1 MQRNSAKLPGDDVWI
16 GVNYWSRTGGPSMW
30 RAYDPAVVDEELR
43 VMRDHGIGLTR
54 SFFHW
59 PDFMPAEDRLDDELS
74 ARYDDFLDRH
84 RALGMRTIP
93 TFVVGHMSGQ
103 NWDPAWRGGRDV
115 FADEWFLDR
124 QRWYVR
130 ELAGRWHDHPAVAGW
145 LLSNEIP
152 IYADWRSRG
161 IGTLDADAVT
171 AWAAALIGEIRAA
184 GATQPVSVGDGAWGV
199 EVTGLDNG
207 FRVRDLTPLIDF
219 HGPHVYRMDDDQV
232 RLHLGAAFVCELL
245 DIGGKPVIMEEFG
258 VTSDYVSE
266 ENAAH
271 YYRQVLHTTLLAGA
285 TGWVP
290 WNNTDYDD
298 LADQEPYR
306 HHPFE
311 MHFGLTDSSGR
322 PKAQLLEVREF
333 TEVLRRTDFARLR
346 RPDTRIALLV
356 SSFLE
361 ARYPFTQPEDA
372 TSVADNARQAY
383 IAAREA
389 DLPVGVARELDGVPD
404 DCALYLVPS
413 VKQLTAPTWRTLV
426 ERASAGAVVYASY
439 FVGEHRTQRG
449 PWWPK
454 LDETFGVVKQLRYGL
469 VDPIEDDALRMVF
482 QREFGGIGVGEEL
495 VFRVGGTA
503 ESRAF
508 LPVVPDGAEVVAVDG
523 HGRPAL
529 LRHRVGDGWMVLCTY
544 PLEHLAARTPRVNPE
559 PTWRLYAAL
568 AAVAGVPPRV
578 RVDDPSV
585 MTGLMEH
592 SEDGRVFAWFV
603 SQHASPVVVE
613 PVVDG
618 VLVGLD
624 GSPLDAVELGAFG
637 VLVGE
642 VLG

>member
-1 MQRNSAKLPGDDVWI
+1 MRRNSAKLAGPDVWV
-16 GVNYWSRTGGPSMW
+16 GVNYWSRTGGPAMW
-30 RAYDPAVVDEELR
+30 RDYDPAVVDQELR
-43 VMRDHGIGLTR
+43 VMRAHGIGLTR

-59 PDFMPAEDRLDDELS
+59 PDFMPTEDELDGELP
-74 ARYDDFLDRH
+74 ARYHDFLDRH
-84 RALGMRTIP
+84 VALGMRTIP

-130 ELAGRWHDHPAVAGW
+130 ELTDRWKDHPAVAGW

-161 IGTLDADAVT
+161 VGTLDADAVT
-171 AWAAALIGEIRAA
+171 AWAAALISEIRAA
-184 GATQPVSVGDGAWGV
+184 GATQPVSIGDGAWGV

-207 FRVRDLTPLIDF
+207 FRVRDLAPLVDF
-219 HGPHVYRMDDDQV
+219 HGPHVYRMEDDQL

-285 TGWVP
+285 TGWIP
-290 WNNTDYDD
+290 WNNTDFDD
-298 LADQEPYR
+298 LADRDPYR

-311 MHFGLTDSSGR
+311 MHFGLTDSAGR
-322 PKAQLLEVREF
+322 PKAQLLEVRAF

-346 RPDTRIALLV
+346 RPDTSIALLV

-383 IAAREA
+383 VAAREA

-449 PWWPK
+449 PWWPG
-454 LDETFGVVKQLRYGL
+454 LDGMFGVVKQLRYGL
-469 VDPIEDDALRMVF
+469 VDPIEDDVLRMVF
-482 QREFGGIGVGEEL
+482 QRDFGGIGAGEEL

-544 PLEHLAARTPRVNPE
+544 PVEHMAARTPRVNPE

-568 AAVAGVPPRV
+568 AVVAGVPPRV
-578 RVDDPSV
+578 RVDDPLV
-585 MTGLMEH
+585 MTGVMEH
-592 SEDGRVFAWFV
+592 SVDGRVFAWFV
-603 SQHASPVVVE
+603 SQHASPVVVR

>member
-1 MQRNSAKLPGDDVWI
+1 
-16 GVNYWSRTGGPSMW
+16 
-30 RAYDPAVVDEELR
+30 
-43 VMRDHGIGLTR
+43 
-54 SFFHW
+54 
-59 PDFMPAEDRLDDELS
+59 
-74 ARYDDFLDRH
+74 
-84 RALGMRTIP
+84 
-93 TFVVGHMSGQ
+93 
-103 NWDPAWRGGRDV
+103 
-115 FADEWFLDR
+115 
-124 QRWYVR
+124 
-130 ELAGRWHDHPAVAGW
+130 
-145 LLSNEIP
+145 
-152 IYADWRSRG
+152 
-161 IGTLDADAVT
+161 
-171 AWAAALIGEIRAA
+171 
-184 GATQPVSVGDGAWGV
+184 
-199 EVTGLDNG
+199 
-207 FRVRDLTPLIDF
+207 
-219 HGPHVYRMDDDQV
+219 
-232 RLHLGAAFVCELL
+232 
-245 DIGGKPVIMEEFG
+245 
-258 VTSDYVSE
+258 
-266 ENAAH
+266 
-271 YYRQVLHTTLLAGA
+271 
-285 TGWVP
+285 
-290 WNNTDYDD
+290 
-298 LADQEPYR
+298 
-306 HHPFE
+306 
-311 MHFGLTDSSGR
+311 
-322 PKAQLLEVREF
+322 
-333 TEVLRRTDFARLR
+333 
-346 RPDTRIALLV
+346 
-356 SSFLE
+356 
-361 ARYPFTQPEDA
+361 
-372 TSVADNARQAY
+372 
-383 IAAREA
+383 
-389 DLPVGVARELDGVPD
+389 
-404 DCALYLVPS
+404 
-413 VKQLTAPTWRTLV
+413 
-426 ERASAGAVVYASY
+426 VYASY

-469 VDPIEDDALRMVF
+469 VDPIEDDSLRMVF